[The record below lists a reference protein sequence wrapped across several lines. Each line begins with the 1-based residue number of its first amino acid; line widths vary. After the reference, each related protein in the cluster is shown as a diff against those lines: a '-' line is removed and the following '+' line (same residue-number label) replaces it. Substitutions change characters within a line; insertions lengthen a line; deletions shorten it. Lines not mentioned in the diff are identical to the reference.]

1 MPEPLF
7 LFYQHRSIPVCRY
20 ALFHGAP
27 LRCGAIADIGAGVCL
42 AARAASFGRSAKPA
56 LANKKASR
64 CMAFIILLYLRNFA
78 TLCEGIS
85 KTSEKLK
92 QI

>member
-1 MPEPLF
+1 
-7 LFYQHRSIPVCRY
+7 
-20 ALFHGAP
+20 
-27 LRCGAIADIGAGVCL
+27 
-42 AARAASFGRSAKPA
+42 
-56 LANKKASR
+56 
-64 CMAFIILLYLRNFA
+64 MAFIILLYLRNFA

>member
-7 LFYQHRSIPVCRY
+7 LFYQHRSIPVWRC

-27 LRCGAIADIGAGVCL
+27 LRCGAIADIGAGVCF
-42 AARAASFGRSAKPA
+42 AVPVASFGPSAKPA

-64 CMAFIILLYLRNFA
+64 CMAFVILLYLHSFA